1 MKNMNKTILIAALLI
16 TFLKGYSS
24 ELVSLNGSIIHLDSG
39 NLEVYD
45 GLYNKSKIPLKLTS
59 GGLNLP
65 NKIGQTYSVK
75 VKLNSEDLDK
85 KYVLYSPI
93 SIFDSV
99 TFYELVGGNLNL
111 LGYSGREVNK
121 LKRLINDPYPSIYLK
136 FTENPTKEIIIH
148 FKSSNQYVIPILIA
162 NETEYQSVVLNRNIL
177 FGAFVGIMICM
188 FLYNLIL
195 FSLTKDWNYT
205 YYLPY
210 MLGVMFA
217 QIGILGADDILL
229 SQGHTSNLFIYIG
242 SSVGGV
248 FGALFAKRFLN
259 LNTKPKWMNY
269 IINVGILLYILV
281 TIFFLLDYLNF
292 GYQLIQ
298 IAGLISVLG
307 LLVVSIKLAVQGD
320 KRAVQYLYAWTIL
333 LISLVFYFLK
343 DIGIID
349 PTNFSTFAFAIGV
362 VLEIVLLSL
371 VLANQIN
378 VYKKQ
383 KEEANQRAIF
393 EIRKN
398 EELVVNQNI
407 LLEKKVKERTAELE
421 EALRDLKATQSRLVQ
436 SEKMASLGVLTAG
449 IAHEINNPINFV
461 SANVIP
467 LKENI
472 EILTKLL
479 AEYKNIDS
487 ASPKQELERI
497 LAMEQDLEIDYLLKE
512 TDMLIDGIEEG
523 AKRTHTIV
531 DGLKT
536 FSRGDGF
543 DESLADIN
551 NGIKSTLSVLKSK
564 LKGINMVL
572 NLSKLPLVN
581 CQTGKLNQVFLN
593 LINNA
598 VDALEEK
605 HGANSNNS
613 TIEIITILNENNL
626 VEISIRDNANGIS
639 DDLKE
644 KLFEPFFTTKAIGKG
659 TGLGLAISYGIIE
672 EHKGT
677 IDFESEL
684 GKGTTFTVILPL
696 AKS

>member
-1 MKNMNKTILIAALLI
+1 
-16 TFLKGYSS
+16 
-24 ELVSLNGSIIHLDSG
+24 
-39 NLEVYD
+39 
-45 GLYNKSKIPLKLTS
+45 
-59 GGLNLP
+59 
-65 NKIGQTYSVK
+65 
-75 VKLNSEDLDK
+75 
-85 KYVLYSPI
+85 
-93 SIFDSV
+93 
-99 TFYELVGGNLNL
+99 
-111 LGYSGREVNK
+111 
-121 LKRLINDPYPSIYLK
+121 
-136 FTENPTKEIIIH
+136 
-148 FKSSNQYVIPILIA
+148 
-162 NETEYQSVVLNRNIL
+162 
-177 FGAFVGIMICM
+177 
-188 FLYNLIL
+188 
-195 FSLTKDWNYT
+195 
-205 YYLPY
+205 
-210 MLGVMFA
+210 
-217 QIGILGADDILL
+217 
-229 SQGHTSNLFIYIG
+229 
-242 SSVGGV
+242 
-248 FGALFAKRFLN
+248 
-259 LNTKPKWMNY
+259 
-269 IINVGILLYILV
+269 
-281 TIFFLLDYLNF
+281 
-292 GYQLIQ
+292 
-298 IAGLISVLG
+298 
-307 LLVVSIKLAVQGD
+307 
-320 KRAVQYLYAWTIL
+320 
-333 LISLVFYFLK
+333 
-343 DIGIID
+343 
-349 PTNFSTFAFAIGV
+349 V